1 MNGETTFE
9 AYLEHLCETLGHS
22 DRESGLKGYC
32 QGLIL
37 PIGRKSVEPLAA
49 HLEPENVSARH
60 QSLHH
65 FVSKSEWSD
74 TALLDQVRRWVLPQ
88 MDPRDGVYWFVDNPE
103 FCKKGTHSVGV
114 ARQYCSEPGK
124 RENCQVAVSLSVA
137 TEHASLPVAYRLYL
151 PHEWS
156 DDLAR
161 RRKAGVPKEIE
172 FATKP
177 EIAAT
182 QLREAR
188 QSGAPDGIVIADA
201 GYGDELAF
209 RQAVCELGLPYAMGI
224 RSSAHVCAQREPC
237 ADKRGRWSSFS
248 PHAPEH
254 EPISVK
260 NIALSLDASRYRTV
274 AWREGGGVALSSRFA
289 AVRVTASL
297 AHYWRPALCN
307 EEWLLIEWPEGDAEP
322 LNYSL
327 STLPQDATLERLVYV
342 AKMRWRVERDSRD
355 LKQQFGL
362 GHFEGRGWRG
372 FHHHA
377 SLCIATYGFF
387 VAQRLIQG
395 DGAKTA
401 MGRNTFRLP
410 ESYVPRGSPALAT
423 PRS

>member
-9 AYLEHLCETLGHS
+9 AYLEHLCKALGHS

-32 QGLIL
+32 QGLML

-65 FVSKSEWSD
+65 FVSNSDWSD
-74 TALLDQVRRWVLPQ
+74 TALLQQVRRCVLPH
-88 MDPRDGVYWFVDNPE
+88 MDPMGGLYWFVVDSW
-103 FCKKGTHSVGV
+103 FSKKGRHSVGV
-114 ARQYCSEPGK
+114 ARQYCSEADK
-124 RENCQVAVSLSVA
+124 QENCQVAVSLSVA
-137 TEHASLPVAYRLYL
+137 TEQASLPVAYRLYL

-177 EIAAT
+177 EMAAT

-201 GYGDELAF
+201 GYGDDIAF
-209 RQAVCELGLPYAMGI
+209 RTAVRELGLSYAVGI
-224 RSSAHVCAQREPC
+224 RSTTQVWAPQASC
-237 ADKRGRWSSFS
+237 ADKLDRPSGHS
-248 PHAPEH
+248 PHASEH
-254 EPISVK
+254 ESVSVK
-260 NIALSLDASRYRTV
+260 NVALSLDASRYRTV
-274 AWREGGGVALSSRFA
+274 VWREGACVTLSSRFA
-289 AVRVTASL
+289 AVRVCPFPT
-297 AHYWRPALCN
+297 HYWRPALHD
-307 EEWLLIEWPEGDAEP
+307 EEWLLIEWPEADTEP

-327 STLPQDATLERLVYV
+327 STLPQDATLERLVQV
-342 AKMRWRVERDSRD
+342 AKMRWRSERDYRD
-355 LKQQFGL
+355 LKQEFGL

-377 SLCIATYGFF
+377 ALCIATYGFF
-387 VAQRLIQG
+387 VAQRFIQG
-395 DGAKTA
+395 DGKKNAASRK
-401 MGRNTFRLP
+401 TFRLP
-410 ESYVPRGSPALAT
+410 DNYVPRGSPVLAT
-423 PRS
+423 LRR